1 MVKTILTWASRVVL
15 AGVFL
20 YGGYTKLQAELQFA
34 SAIAGYRLLPDKLI
48 LPVATYLPWL
58 EIILGLLLLTGWYSR
73 VVAGFAGAL
82 LAFFIIIMAI
92 TYFRGI
98 EADCGCFGVGE
109 RISPLTIARDSLFLI
124 PAIFLVLEPRFRRPQ
139 ETVPETLKSDY

>member
-1 MVKTILTWASRVVL
+1 MVISLLTWASRVLL

-34 SAIAGYRLLPDKLI
+34 AAIAGYRLLPDNLI

-58 EIILGLLLLTGWYSR
+58 EILLGVLLLAGWYSR
-73 VVAGFAGAL
+73 YVAGFAAGL
-82 LAFFIIIMAI
+82 LAFFIIIMTI
-92 TYFRGI
+92 TYLRGI

-124 PAIFLVLEPRFRRPQ
+124 PAIFLVAVPRFRRARSQPAQ
-139 ETVPETLKSDY
+139 T

>member
-1 MVKTILTWASRVVL
+1 MVKTFLTWASRVVL

-48 LPVATYLPWL
+48 LPVASYLPWL

-73 VVAGFAGAL
+73 FVAGFAGAL
-82 LAFFIIIMAI
+82 LAFFIIIMTI

-124 PAIFLVLEPRFRRPQ
+124 PAIFLLLEPRFRRPR
-139 ETVPETLKSDY
+139 ETVPETRRSNY

>member
-1 MVKTILTWASRVVL
+1 MVISLLTWASRVLL

-34 SAIAGYRLLPDKLI
+34 AAIAGYRLLSDNLI

-58 EIILGLLLLTGWYSR
+58 EILLGVLLLTGWYSR
-73 VVAGFAGAL
+73 YVAGFAAGL
-82 LAFFIIIMAI
+82 LAFFIIIMTI
-92 TYFRGI
+92 TYLRGI

-124 PAIFLVLEPRFRRPQ
+124 PAIFLVAVPRFKKIGHGLH
-139 ETVPETLKSDY
+139 ELH